1 MRKKKIIRIA
11 IAVGVLIGLLVLIG
25 SVLANNKKK
34 NAAQTAVV
42 AQTTGGDVAVRVS
55 PVQKQSIQLDFSAN
69 GNFEPAQQMNFASEN
84 SGRVVRVLV
93 DEGSYVRKGQTLAII
108 KTDVLNIDLE
118 TAQASYQ
125 NALRDKQRY
134 ENAFQ
139 TGGVT
144 QQQLDQAKLALE
156 NAQARVA
163 QARIRVSDAN
173 IKSSING
180 IVNKRYIE
188 PGAVVNPGTQLFELV
203 DVSKLKLAITVN
215 ETQVANL
222 KVGDKVDVKA
232 SVFPD
237 KNYGGTVTF
246 IAPKADASLNFPVE
260 IEIASNPGNQ
270 LKAGMYGTAIFSFG
284 NTAPV
289 VLIPRAAFVGSVSS
303 NQVFVVE
310 IGNTARLRNVIAGR
324 IMGDKVEVLQGLNE
338 GETIIT
344 SGQINLA
351 DGSKISPIK

>member
-1 MRKKKIIRIA
+1 MRKKNIIRGFITVA
-11 IAVGVLIGLLVLIG
+11 ILAGVLVLIG

-34 NAAQTAVV
+34 NAAKTAIV
-42 AQTTGGDVAVRVS
+42 AEMASGDVAVRVS
-55 PVQKQSIQLDFSAN
+55 PVGKETLSLDFSAN
-69 GNFEPAQQMNFASEN
+69 GNFQPAQQMNFAAEN
-84 SGRVVRVLV
+84 SGRVTRVLV

-118 TAQASYQ
+118 AAQAAYQ

-144 QQQLDQAKLALE
+144 QQQLDQAKLALQ
-156 NAQARVA
+156 NAEARVSQARV
-163 QARIRVSDAN
+163 RISDAN

-203 DVSKLKLAITVN
+203 NVSKLKLAITVN

-237 KNYGGTVTF
+237 LTFGGTITF

-260 IEIASNPGNQ
+260 VEIASNPGNK

-289 VLIPRAAFVGSVSS
+289 IMVPRSAFVGSVSA

-310 IGNTARLRNVIAGR
+310 GGNTARLRNVIAGR
-324 IMGDKVEVLQGLNE
+324 VLGDKVEILQGLNE
-338 GETIIT
+338 GESIIT